1 MSRKSLVCLVL
12 TNLARESNWI
22 QTFKSAL
29 LPVYRRLMIT
39 DTWGM
44 MTRVVEWNL
53 GLNIPTLDDNLSGLI
68 MLIEPTWYN

>member
-1 MSRKSLVCLVL
+1 M
-12 TNLARESNWI
+12 TNVAGERNWI

-39 DTWGM
+39 DTWGI

-53 GLNIPTLDDNLSGLI
+53 GLNIPTLNDNLSGLI
-68 MLIEPTWYN
+68 ICYKKVWI

>member
-1 MSRKSLVCLVL
+1 M
-12 TNLARESNWI
+12 TNVAGESNWI

-39 DTWGM
+39 DTWGI

-68 MLIEPTWYN
+68 MLIEPIW